1 MCMSYSI
8 TYIYFFSQ
16 DSMDSKTSSSSS
28 TKHQLVL
35 SPPILTDIVTRDGM
49 TIIKL
54 DSLAINH
61 LRTAGNTNDNN
72 PHYYHWATTG
82 PVKIKPIGMPKIKV
96 TIKMYWNGCTQQTS
110 NKFLSIFILIDDY
123 KSPITDTLYISLSTK
138 NIKNEDG
145 QSMKKSFKI
154 LPSTHRMEGGIKE
167 YLPLSMFDSILQRDS
182 VVTFGILIK
191 KNP

>member
-1 MCMSYSI
+1 MTTRGDPEFTAEDEIDQYCEEFHLKNRELETDFTSDAKSCQPTCDEQFKI
-8 TYIYFFSQ
+8 FRPKEDN
-16 DSMDSKTSSSSS
+16 DSMDSKTSFSSS

-35 SPPILTDIVTRDGM
+35 SPPIFTDIVTRDGM

-96 TIKMYWNGCTQQTS
+96 TIKM
-110 NKFLSIFILIDDY
+110 
-123 KSPITDTLYISLSTK
+123 
-138 NIKNEDG
+138 
-145 QSMKKSFKI
+145 
-154 LPSTHRMEGGIKE
+154 
-167 YLPLSMFDSILQRDS
+167 
-182 VVTFGILIK
+182 
-191 KNP
+191 